1 MNKNKKEKDSKKNSD
16 KKKDNQF
23 LNFNKKKGNSKDSV
37 IISEANESDEEKEN
51 ISGNKKSQSQSISD
65 ILSKKNSLK
74 ITKIVLDNF
83 KSFEGKHEIGFFLD
97 FSVVLGPNGSG
108 KSNIL
113 DAICFALG
121 MKTVSLRTKN
131 LKDLIYKKEFEDDT
145 KRTAYVEVYLIKDGE
160 EIVFKRS
167 ISNKGSSDY
176 YFAGKKLTAEEYLD
190 KLEGFNIPSKA
201 RYFILVQGA
210 IDTMLSKKN
219 DLTETIE
226 YLSGSYEFKEAYD
239 LLKQEIQGLNNDIN
253 KLSSEMH
260 NLKDDRNKVKSQIEN
275 EEKYN
280 ELVERL
286 NRLLEK
292 YFLYKLGELDIM
304 IKTNEDNLNENEHS
318 LKLIQD
324 EKKEIIDF
332 IKQTEIEIKKYES
345 QLKQEENSDYSIS
358 KKKVDEL
365 KQKVLE
371 VSEGIKLSENQIFSK
386 ISMLNQYKSEKKKKD
401 EKIAILKTQ
410 MVSVQ
415 KIVDELR
422 RKINFEVPE
431 GKLNMTQ
438 ITEYR
443 EISTKVEKDTFQ
455 VNKDIESLQQQ
466 MTENISKKALVE
478 KNYSKIESE
487 LSSLE
492 SDLKSYSSKINKEED
507 TKKRL
512 ESEVVMLKKTI
523 STKDSEK
530 FALDAEFEN
539 LEKILQEKLQQ
550 LAFYESENQES
561 QKRKKIAE
569 LIHKN
574 SMVYGF
580 LYELVTPL
588 QKRLELPVKV
598 SLLKYLGYLV
608 VENEETAKV
617 CSEFLKSKEISADVL
632 VLENIPTR
640 EVDESTRLKLGHLGT
655 LVVDLIDCSKKKG
668 LKNAINYILKDLVLC
683 TDKKNIPLLK
693 SLGFTSI
700 ISLDGT
706 LYKKGTI
713 IGGVYKSLDQYSFN
727 YKASNIDELEKLRK
741 ETEGLIKQLTG
752 VGRKRED
759 YKELNTLKHQAIEK
773 ENQLELTIK
782 NIKLYND
789 SIERIRIQIDLK
801 NQQLK
806 QLEEAVSNTDTV
818 INEFSREMET
828 MNNRIQE
835 VQTAYFRDF
844 MTRHNLKSLRDFEA
858 YSLNQI
864 KKLSEELKL
873 SEEKLVKLNS
883 QIQILEA
890 NDELIAKLEV
900 QIAEDK
906 EKRKTLE
913 KEKAERDVEL
923 LEANRTFDQISQAKS
938 QQDQKHE
945 GMIQEIKN
953 KQGELERIDKR
964 LRGLLKNKIEFRHN
978 VNEFIEKKIFFIE
991 DTKINLENYLK
1002 ELTTG
1007 SVMSIT
1013 FNIDLNKFIVAN
1025 ENIGG
1030 KNNVVIDYSTVES
1043 KVKVTDRTADTI
1055 AEKLEN
1061 VKIKF
1066 TTDINEI
1073 EKYVKLVSLNESE
1086 SDILKD
1092 KEDEL
1097 NQKKKNLSLQV
1108 QTLINDLE
1116 VKKAEL
1122 EKVHNKRRSKFDSFF
1137 KKMSDKLITVYRE
1150 LTKPQDSSNPGG
1162 SAYIYA
1168 TNEDEPYLG
1177 SICYLPTPPGK
1188 RVIYDIDQLSG
1199 GEKTIAILSL
1209 VIALQTICETPFI
1222 ILDEIDSYLDPEH
1235 ELILENLFQR
1245 HNKLFQIILVT
1256 HKSNI
1261 FRSAQALIGTYF
1273 NKSKFS
1279 SIPIS
1284 VDMTKI

>member
-1 MNKNKKEKDSKKNSD
+1 MHKNKKENKTKTN
-16 KKKDNQF
+16 KDNQF
-23 LNFNKKKGNSKDSV
+23 LNLKQKKGNTKDSV
-37 IISEANESDEEKEN
+37 IIREENESDEEQKDTSN
-51 ISGNKKSQSQSISD
+51 KKKSQSQTISD

-83 KSFEGKHEIGFFLD
+83 KSFEGRHEIGFFLD

-121 MKTVSLRTKN
+121 MKTLSLRTKN

-145 KRTAYVEVYLIKDGE
+145 KRTAYVEVYLAKDGE
-160 EIVFKRS
+160 EIIFKRS
-167 ISNKGSSDY
+167 ISTKGSSDY
-176 YFAGKKLTAEEYLD
+176 FFGGKKISSEEYLE
-190 KLEGFNIPSKA
+190 KLEKFNIPFKA

-210 IDTMLSKKN
+210 IDTILSKKN

-226 YLSGSYEFKEAYD
+226 YLSGSYEFKEGYD

-260 NLKDDRNKVKSQIEN
+260 NLKDDRNKVKSQIDN

-280 ELVERL
+280 ELIEKL

-292 YFLYKLGELDIM
+292 YLLFKLAEMDHTIR
-304 IKTNEDNLNENEHS
+304 TNEDNLNENEHS

-332 IKQTEIEIKKYES
+332 IKNTEIEIKKYES
-345 QLKQEENSDYSIS
+345 QLKQEDNSEYSIS
-358 KKKVDEL
+358 KKKVEEL

-371 VSEGIKLSENQIFSK
+371 ASEGIKLVENQIFSK
-386 ISMLNQYKSEKKKKD
+386 ISMLNQYKADKKKKD
-401 EKIAILKTQ
+401 EKITGLKTQ
-410 MVSVQ
+410 ANTVEKV
-415 KIVDELR
+415 VDELR
-422 RKINFEVPE
+422 RKINFEIPE
-431 GKLNMTQ
+431 GKLNMAQ
-438 ITEYR
+438 VSEYR
-443 EISTKVEKDTFQ
+443 EISSRTEKDTFQ
-455 VNKDIESLQQQ
+455 INKDIESIQQHL
-466 MTENISKKALVE
+466 TENVSKKTLIE
-478 KNYSKIESE
+478 KNHSKIENE
-487 LSSLE
+487 LSLLE
-492 SDLKSYSSKINKEED
+492 SDLKGFASKIIKEED
-507 TKKRL
+507 SKKRL
-512 ESEVVMLKKTI
+512 EIEVINLKQTI
-523 STKDSEK
+523 SGRDSEK
-530 FALDAEFEN
+530 LALEVQVETI
-539 LEKILQEKLQQ
+539 EKTLQEKLQQ
-550 LAFYESENQES
+550 LSHYESENQES

-569 LIHKN
+569 LIHR
-574 SMVYGF
+574 SSLVYGF

-608 VENEETAKV
+608 VENEEAAKA

-640 EVDESTRLKLGHLGT
+640 ETDESTRLKLGHLGT
-655 LVVDLIDCSKKKG
+655 LVVDLIDCSKRKG

-683 TDKKNIPLLK
+683 TDKKNITLLK

-713 IGGVYKSLDQYSFN
+713 VGGVYKSLDQYSFN
-727 YKASNIDELEKLRK
+727 YKASNFDELEKLRK
-741 ETEGLIKQLTG
+741 ETEILIKQLME
-752 VGRKRED
+752 VNHKRED

-773 ENQLELTIK
+773 ENQLDLTVK
-782 NIKLYND
+782 NIKLYQD
-789 SIERIRIQIDLK
+789 SSERIRSQLDHK
-801 NQQLK
+801 VHQLK
-806 QLEEAVSNTDTV
+806 QLEELINNTDTV
-818 INEFSREMET
+818 INEFCSELEVL
-828 MNNRIQE
+828 NNKIQDI
-835 VQTAYFRDF
+835 QTTYFRDF
-844 MTRHNLKSLRDFEA
+844 MAKNNLKTLRDFEA

-900 QIAEDK
+900 QVTEDK
-906 EKRKTLE
+906 EKRKSLE
-913 KEKAERDVEL
+913 KNKAELEL
-923 LEANRTFDQISQAKS
+923 LLSDANKTFEQISQAKG
-938 QQDQKHE
+938 QQDTKYI
-945 GMIQEIKN
+945 GMSQEIKN
-953 KQGELERIDKR
+953 KQNELERIDKR
-964 LRGLLKNKIEFRHN
+964 LRGLLKNKIEFRHYIT
-978 VNEFIEKKIFFIE
+978 ECIEKKNFFIE

-1002 ELTTG
+1002 ELVT
-1007 SVMSIT
+1007 SSIISIT
-1013 FNIDLNKFIVAN
+1013 FNINLSRFIVAN
-1025 ENIGG
+1025 ENING
-1030 KNNVVIDYSTVES
+1030 KTNVVIDYNDIES
-1043 KVKVTDRTADTI
+1043 KTKILDRTSDSLK
-1055 AEKLEN
+1055 EKLES
-1061 VKIKF
+1061 IKNKF
-1066 TTDINEI
+1066 SSYINEI

-1086 SDILKD
+1086 SEKLKD

-1097 NQKKKNLSLQV
+1097 NQKKKSLSLQV
-1108 QTLINDLE
+1108 QTLISDLE
-1116 VKKAEL
+1116 NKKSEL
-1122 EKVHNKRRSKFDSFF
+1122 EKVQSNRKNKFDSFF
-1137 KKMSDKLITVYRE
+1137 KKMSDQLVNVYRE

-1162 SAYIYA
+1162 SAYVYA

-1235 ELILENLFQR
+1235 ELILETLFQK

-1273 NKSKFS
+1273 NKQKFS